1 MAHFAEIIDGIVQR
15 VIVVHNNELLADGKE
30 LEIKGREFCKNL
42 FGGEWIQTS
51 YSGSFRGRFAG
62 VGYEYRSDADVFIA
76 PQPFESWK
84 LNSLYEWEAPKPYPN
99 DGSRYYWNENSKE
112 WIKEDER

>member
-1 MAHFAEIIDGIVQR
+1 MAHFAEIINGIVQR
-15 VIVVHNNELLADGKE
+15 VIVVHNNELLVDGKE
-30 LEIKGREFCKNL
+30 SEIKGREFCKNL

-76 PQPFESWK
+76 PQSFESWK